1 MANLEFSQK
10 DIEDLA
16 RKLSTLQPFLSDQE
30 RALLLAIFAAAAGSA
45 KPFGPSGATLPKA
58 GIAGQAAVAGTA
70 APVTAADL
78 QQQLL
83 GAYVPGNDFGS
94 VTSGLPDTGKIT
106 MSPAESPGPPANVTE
121 SAAASPAPSES
132 PGTAKTKKDK

>member
-1 MANLEFSQK
+1 MANLEFSQQ

-45 KPFGPSGATLPKA
+45 KPSGLSGATLPKA
-58 GIAGQAAVAGTA
+58 GIVGQAAEAGTA

-78 QQQLL
+78 QRQLL

-106 MSPAESPGPPANVTE
+106 VVGGPGLPADVTE
-121 SAAASPAPSES
+121 SAAASATASES